1 MGASYHPKK
10 SSVKKGL
17 QEFGILNVL
26 VGINVG
32 F

>member
-1 MGASYHPKK
+1 MGASYHPEEVSLKK
-10 SSVKKGL
+10 V

>member
-1 MGASYHPKK
+1 MGASYHPEE
-10 SSVKKGL
+10 VPLKKGL

-26 VGINVG
+26 VGINVC